1 MNVYFIPRVHPDGNC
16 LYGSLSVAL
25 VGDGTLS
32 LDLRI
37 LVAIEL
43 YRNAVFYAE
52 HLLVK
57 EIYSKNL
64 EAFQSEN
71 SVFCMMLSHFAS
83 QKFVIGSNFTK
94 PQCIIEEAC
103 STLVVSR
110 FSSIICICALA
121 SVLGKSISSFSPTP
135 ITSKLYSLRNFSVH
149 PRIQK
154 DVVKCPLIIFWS
166 RCSENTSE
174 NHFVPLVAESV
185 NTTTSKPRVLSQGS
199 LKSFLPIAPKRKS
212 TNSNS
217 TRGVGKFYQNE
228 HLTCTLPSLIVKG
241 VN

>member
-43 YRNAVFYAE
+43 YRNAIFYAE
-52 HLLVK
+52 HPLVK

-110 FSSIICICALA
+110 FSSIICI
-121 SVLGKSISSFSPTP
+121 SICFGQ
-135 ITSKLYSLRNFSVH
+135 IN
-149 PRIQK
+149 I
-154 DVVKCPLIIFWS
+154 VVQSYAYYI
-166 RCSENTSE
+166 
-174 NHFVPLVAESV
+174 
-185 NTTTSKPRVLSQGS
+185 
-199 LKSFLPIAPKRKS
+199 
-212 TNSNS
+212 
-217 TRGVGKFYQNE
+217 
-228 HLTCTLPSLIVKG
+228 
-241 VN
+241 